1 MVDVSISASLL
12 IDPITKKVIGDI
24 VSMRDI
30 SEKIV
35 AKKSRAELQKN
46 RELTSIIQEHVE
58 DERKSLARELHD
70 ELGQYVSAI
79 KIFSQNIL
87 NRSKGKDEAIETSAV
102 SVTSAANQIYDGM
115 HNIIRK
121 LRPGSLD
128 NLGLSETVKDE
139 MNKWQSQHPSLK
151 VDLKIKGD
159 IDQLGEVVNINV
171 YRIIQEAMNNV
182 VKHAKAENIKISL
195 LKTKESLKIECSDD
209 GKGFD
214 LKILKKT
221 KQFGLMGIKERA
233 QALNG
238 KLNIK
243 SAENKGTHLTIVI
256 PTK

>member
-1 MVDVSISASLL
+1 M
-12 IDPITKKVIGDI
+12 DPITKKVIGDI

-35 AKKSRAELQKN
+35 AKRSRAELQKN
-46 RELTSIIQEHVE
+46 RELTTIIQEHVE

-87 NRSKGKDEAIETSAV
+87 NRSKGKDEAIETSAS
-102 SVTSAANQIYDGM
+102 SVTAAANQIYDGM
-115 HNIIRK
+115 HNIIRQ

-128 NLGLSETVKDE
+128 NLGLSETIKDE
-139 MNKWQSQHPSLK
+139 MNKWQSQHQALK
-151 VDLKIKGD
+151 VNLIIKGN
-159 IDQLGEVVNINV
+159 IDLLGEVININV

-182 VKHAKAENIKISL
+182 VKHAKASTIKISL
-195 LKTKESLKIECSDD
+195 LKTKDTLKIECIDN

-214 LKILKKT
+214 LTILKKT

-233 QALNG
+233 QALSG
-238 KLNIK
+238 KFDIK
-243 SAENKGTHLTIVI
+243 SNEKKGTHLTIVI